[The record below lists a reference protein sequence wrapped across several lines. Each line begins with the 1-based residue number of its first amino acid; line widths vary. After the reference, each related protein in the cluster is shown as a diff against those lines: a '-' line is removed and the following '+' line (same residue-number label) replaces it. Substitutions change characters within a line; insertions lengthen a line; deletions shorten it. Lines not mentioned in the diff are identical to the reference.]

1 MTAQTGQVF
10 CDSCGLPFVPEV
22 IESPTQDGGARQS
35 FQCPHCHDTYLV
47 ATFTARGLELR
58 DQLQEAQRLAAAIK
72 AELAKEMTRLDG

>member
-1 MTAQTGQVF
+1 MTAQSVV
-10 CDSCGLPFVPEV
+10 CDTCGLQFAPNVVED
-22 IESPTQDGGARQS
+22 PTADGGARQW
-35 FQCPHCHDTYLV
+35 FQCVHCHDTYLV